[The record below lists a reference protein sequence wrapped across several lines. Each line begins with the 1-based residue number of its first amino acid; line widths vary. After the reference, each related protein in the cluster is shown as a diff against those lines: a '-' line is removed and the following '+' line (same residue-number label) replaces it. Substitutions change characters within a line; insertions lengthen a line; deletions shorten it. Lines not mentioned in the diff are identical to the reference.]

1 MITDSS
7 IKRRVAK
14 INNSMDNDDQIILS
28 VKNGHIQDYEIIINR
43 YKKKLVNFV
52 NRMIFDYDEAENISQ
67 EVFIRV
73 YEKIS
78 YYKSE
83 GNFQAFIYKIAKNI
97 TLNYIKRKKRLFFF
111 SEFPIKGQEDL
122 FFKKDAEQDLLVEEK
137 EKNVLVLNALAKLNE
152 NQRIA
157 LISKVYLEF
166 SYKQIADITGWSEP
180 KIETLISR
188 GRVALKKIITMQEN
202 KTRSV

>member
-1 MITDSS
+1 
-7 IKRRVAK
+7 
-14 INNSMDNDDQIILS
+14 MDNDDQIILS

-111 SEFPIKGQEDL
+111 SEFPIEGQEDL
-122 FFKKDAEQDLLVEEK
+122 FFKKDAEQDLLIEEK